1 VSVVVD
7 ECVLTLRSSQLEV
20 QVLSSRGGR
29 VLSLR
34 NVADDREWLAQ
45 RRRDDL
51 ESPPALD
58 SVFTDADHC
67 GWDEMFPTVDPCDF
81 PGEPF
86 LGVGVPDHGELWS
99 RPWEV
104 EMATATTLVQHV
116 RSERFGYFFQ
126 RTLRLD
132 GGVLRCDYLC
142 RLEADAA
149 VPLLWALHPQF
160 SARTGTHLV
169 LAGDRVTTLDTTEPK
184 EITDRAWPGDLIVA
198 RDVVPGEDLM
208 LFLHLADSIN
218 RAELIDPSGSWL
230 RVEWDHSFAPF
241 LGIWADNGRFTDGQ
255 VIAIE
260 PTNGFLGNLA
270 SAHDLGLVSTFSP
283 GIAIAWWVEISVG
296 GSGE

>member
-1 VSVVVD
+1 MWWQNDFPSWTGRVGGYRPGRGSACQSTTRRWVSLQKPSPATVSSCRIRWLSSREGSVVVD

-132 GGVLRCDYLC
+132 GGALRC
-142 RLEADAA
+142 
-149 VPLLWALHPQF
+149 
-160 SARTGTHLV
+160 
-169 LAGDRVTTLDTTEPK
+169 
-184 EITDRAWPGDLIVA
+184 
-198 RDVVPGEDLM
+198 
-208 LFLHLADSIN
+208 
-218 RAELIDPSGSWL
+218 
-230 RVEWDHSFAPF
+230 
-241 LGIWADNGRFTDGQ
+241 
-255 VIAIE
+255 
-260 PTNGFLGNLA
+260 
-270 SAHDLGLVSTFSP
+270 
-283 GIAIAWWVEISVG
+283 
-296 GSGE
+296 